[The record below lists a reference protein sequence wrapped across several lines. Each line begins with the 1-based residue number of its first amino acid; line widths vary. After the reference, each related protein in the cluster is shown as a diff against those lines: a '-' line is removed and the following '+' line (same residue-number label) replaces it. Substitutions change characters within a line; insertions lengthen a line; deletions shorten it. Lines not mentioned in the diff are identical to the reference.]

1 MIIRNQFHM
10 AFYAAAL
17 AISITVLMFT
27 VLQRRTDRP
36 QNRRFIGMLII
47 VMLNAASA
55 TGSAIIEPFVGKD
68 PLYYYLLL
76 FFQNSYFIIHTALC
90 PALYSYVVSVTGT
103 ARRRNMLNRF
113 VFAIPFM
120 LTEILT
126 LVNPMFGIVFYYDG
140 NMVFHRNWAE
150 YIIYGVAAL
159 YFLLSVME
167 LMFTWNALT
176 LRRSIALSY
185 FFVIALL
192 GVAIQLVKIDIKSE
206 LFAEALAMMG
216 AMLAVE
222 SEDDRLDADT
232 NIYNRRAMQ
241 MDFHN
246 IFTMRESV
254 SVIFIKVINTHIIER
269 VTRTSN
275 DDAFAIACSDFLKT
289 LLPRYQIYHPN
300 TETFVLLCSRM
311 DETKVEHIANSIRD
325 RFSKEWDIFG
335 ASFLLEAVVIK
346 ADLPKDISSID
357 DAFYVA
363 DSILPPGVEKNKAE
377 LDWLMRRAEI
387 ERAIRRS
394 IKNHSFE
401 VYYQPTY
408 DVGRKCLHGAE
419 ALVRMK
425 DSTMGYVSPEEF
437 IPIAEQIGLVEQI
450 DDFVLREVCMFLK
463 SGVPAS
469 HGMECINV
477 NLSVIQ
483 CMRPGFFEHLISI
496 VDSFDLNHELL
507 NFEITESVGAE
518 DYAALSNVAHRIKEA
533 GFYLSMDDYGTG
545 YSNMDG
551 IFSLDF
557 DVVKVDKSI
566 LWNAQKDHRGRV
578 ILENSISMI
587 HDLGCKILVEGVE
600 TKEQLEMLQTKE
612 VDYLQGYYF
621 SKPVPRDEF
630 LRLIDG
636 IA

>member
-10 AFYAAAL
+10 AFYTAAL
-17 AISITVLMFT
+17 AITITVLLFT
-27 VLQRRTDRP
+27 ILQRRTDRP
-36 QNRRFIGMLII
+36 QNKRFILMLVI
-47 VMLNAASA
+47 VILNAASA
-55 TGSAIIEPFVGKD
+55 TGSAIVEPFVNED
-68 PLYYYLLL
+68 PSKIYYLL

-90 PALYSYVVSVTGT
+90 PALYSYVQSVTGT
-103 ARRRNMLNRF
+103 IRRRSLSFRVLLNVPF
-113 VFAIPFM
+113 VI
-120 LTEILT
+120 TEFFT
-126 LVNPMFGIVFYYDG
+126 LVNPFFGNVFYYDA

-150 YIIYGVAAL
+150 YLIYGVAAL

-185 FFVIALL
+185 FFILALV
-192 GVAIQLVKIDIKSE
+192 GIVIQLVQIDIKSE

-246 IFTMRESV
+246 VFTMHEKTPI
-254 SVIFIKVINTHIIER
+254 IFIKVLNTHIIER
-269 VTRTSN
+269 ITRSAN
-275 DDAFAIACSDFLKT
+275 DDALAIACSDFLKT
-289 LLPRYQIYHPN
+289 LVPRYQIYHPN

-311 DETKVEHIANSIRD
+311 DDKKVDDLVRIIHH
-325 RFSKEWDIFG
+325 RFHKEWDFSG
-335 ASFLLEAVVIK
+335 SSFLLEAVVIK
-346 ADLPKDISSID
+346 ATLPEDIPSIE

-377 LDWLMRRAEI
+377 LEWLMRRAEI

-394 IKNHSFE
+394 VKNHGFE

-408 DVGRKCLHGAE
+408 YVDGVRLHGAE

-425 DSTMGYVSPEEF
+425 DDSIGYISPEEF

-450 DDFVLREVCMFLK
+450 DDFVLREVCAFLK
-463 SGVPAS
+463 SGVPKA
-469 HGMECINV
+469 HGMDCINV

-483 CMRPGFFEHLISI
+483 CMRPGFFEHLMEI
-496 VDSFDLNHELL
+496 VDSYHLDYSQL

-518 DYAALSNVAHRIKEA
+518 DYVALSTVARRIKQA
-533 GFYLSMDDYGTG
+533 GFHLSMDDYGTG

-566 LWNAQKDHRGRV
+566 LWNAESDYRGRV
-578 ILENSISMI
+578 ILENSIRMI
-587 HDLGCKILVEGVE
+587 HDLGCKVLVEGVE
-600 TKEQLEMLQTKE
+600 TSDQLHLLQSKE

-621 SKPVPRDEF
+621 SKPIPKDEF
-630 LRLIDG
+630 LQFIEEK
-636 IA
+636 A